1 MYLNKIQLNMRIIN
15 TKIINKTMLIDIQVK
30 RLIIKVLLL
39 KNIKIMRHKFLIRSA
54 KNRFTHKRK
63 IFSIIKCS
71 MMKTET
77 MCKTA
82 LRFLKL
88 LY

>member
-1 MYLNKIQLNMRIIN
+1 MKIIN
-15 TKIINKTMLIDIQVK
+15 TKTIIKTMLIDIQVK
-30 RLIIKVLLL
+30 KLVIKVLLL
-39 KNIKIMRHKFLIRSA
+39 KNIKIMIHKYPIRSA
-54 KNRFTHKRK
+54 KNKFIHRKK
-63 IFSIIKCS
+63 IFSIIKCW

-77 MCKTA
+77 ICRTV